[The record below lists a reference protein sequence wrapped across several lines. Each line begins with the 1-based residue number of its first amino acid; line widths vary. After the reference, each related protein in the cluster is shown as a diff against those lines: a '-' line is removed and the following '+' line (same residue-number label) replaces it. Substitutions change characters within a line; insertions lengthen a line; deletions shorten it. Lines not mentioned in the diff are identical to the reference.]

1 MEQVNNADET
11 LLVSHK
17 MNKPKRRK
25 KGQNTPPPKYTI
37 TTKGVSNKTLYALQ
51 GICRQSFGEVDSETM
66 GKTIQLMIKEF
77 IDRKNYKKIAYNPHC
92 KIKNQRVSLKLSISI
107 KEYARLKK
115 MAALKDNTSTGFVLN
130 LVRKTI
136 QDDIDEQKET
146 EIINEDTQPEKSTKQ
161 VFNYQWLQA

>member
-66 GKTIQLMIKEF
+66 GK
-77 IDRKNYKKIAYNPHC
+77 DRKS
-92 KIKNQRVSLKLSISI
+92 V
-107 KEYARLKK
+107 
-115 MAALKDNTSTGFVLN
+115 V
-130 LVRKTI
+130 
-136 QDDIDEQKET
+136 
-146 EIINEDTQPEKSTKQ
+146 
-161 VFNYQWLQA
+161 

>member
-77 IDRKNYKKIAYNPHC
+77 IDSKNHKKIAYNPHC
-92 KIKNQRVSLKLSISI
+92 KIKKQQVSLKFSISI
-107 KEYARLKK
+107 KEYTRLKK

-130 LVRKTI
+130 LVRKII
-136 QDDIDEQKET
+136 QDDIDKQKET

-161 VFNYQWLQA
+161 VFNYQWLQV